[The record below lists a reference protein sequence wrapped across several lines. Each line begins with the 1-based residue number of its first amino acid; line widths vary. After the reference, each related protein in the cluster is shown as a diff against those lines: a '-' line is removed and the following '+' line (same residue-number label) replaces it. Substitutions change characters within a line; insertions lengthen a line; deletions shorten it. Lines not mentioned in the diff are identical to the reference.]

1 MNYPSRFELRQRA
14 RKLFNNPEAPDHVNQ
29 HNQRQWVR
37 SVLRL
42 GDKWLVH
49 KQIERRESPY
59 P

>member
-1 MNYPSRFELRQRA
+1 MRHLSRFELRQRA
-14 RKLFNNPEAPDHVNQ
+14 RSLFNNPEAPEHINQ

-42 GDKWLVH
+42 GDKWLLS
-49 KQIERRESPY
+49 KQVSRREAPY